1 MPDDEATVRVRCRDC
16 SFEKLVS
23 GDDAEP
29 AEALIEHG
37 QRTGH
42 TLTIEHVE
50 E

>member
-1 MPDDEATVRVRCRDC
+1 MGSDETKLRVCCCDC
-16 SFEKLVS
+16 SFGKLVS

-29 AEALIEHG
+29 AEVLIEHG

-42 TLTIEHVE
+42 TLTIQHAE

>member
-1 MPDDEATVRVRCRDC
+1 MSNDETKVRVCCRDC
-16 SFEKLVS
+16 PFERLVN

-29 AEALIEHG
+29 AEVLIEHG